1 MIDETNNTD
10 PTAQDNTNANPAEE
24 AATETQ
30 DTKDAELMDEGGNET
45 PPDAGDDLMG
55 ESTDEETTEEESAE
69 QPKGAPEKYEAF
81 KLTDGYTMSD
91 EQFNEYSEVA
101 KELGLSQEFAQRLID
116 FDIKRQN
123 GFAEAQKAADN
134 KAIEGWIAEA
144 RKEHGEKYPEVLARA
159 KKVYTSDLMSKEFR
173 TLLKATSMNKNPH
186 FLNFLNNIGS
196 KMSEDVFVN
205 SETKVKGKN
214 EGGINSMFSDLNK
227 T

>member
-55 ESTDEETTEEESAE
+55 ESTDEATEEGGET
-69 QPKGAPEKYEAF
+69 PKGAPEKYEAF
-81 KLTDGYTMSD
+81 TLTDGNTLSEEAHKGFSEIAKKLGLDQKQAQELVSYD
-91 EQFNEYSEVA
+91 ETLRMAA
-101 KELGLSQEFAQRLID
+101 KE
-116 FDIKRQN
+116 
-123 GFAEAQKAADN
+123 AD
-134 KAIEGWIAEA
+134 KKVIEGWRAEA
-144 RKEHGEKYPEVLARA
+144 RKEHGDKYQEVLDRA
-159 KKVYTSDLMSKEFR
+159 KKVYTSELFTPEFR
-173 TLLKATSMNKNPH
+173 VLVKTSGLNNNPH

-214 EGGINSMFSDLNK
+214 EGGLNEMCSDLNK